1 MMNKMEKHDFRESH
15 GASRQRGQLRLFS
28 KSEEKEQQ
36 REKAT
41 AFAEENCAHCDLRR
55 CCAEF
60 WVHTQGTVPSAW
72 NGQQKCN
79 DFSGGA

>member
-1 MMNKMEKHDFRESH
+1 MDRKLSGRISLNGET
-15 GASRQRGQLRLFS
+15 GQLRLFS

-36 REKAT
+36 REKAK
-41 AFAEENCAHCDLRR
+41 AFAAENCERCDLRR

-60 WVHTQGTVPSAW
+60 WVHTQGVILSSW
-72 NGQQKCN
+72 SGRQKCN